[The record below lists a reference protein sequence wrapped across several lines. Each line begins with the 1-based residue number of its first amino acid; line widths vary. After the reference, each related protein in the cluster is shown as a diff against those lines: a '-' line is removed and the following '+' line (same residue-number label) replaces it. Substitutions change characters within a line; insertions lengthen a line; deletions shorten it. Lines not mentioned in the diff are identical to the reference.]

1 MENKD
6 KIKRLRAEIASL
18 KEMLKGN
25 NSSEKEE
32 AILGKIKELEM
43 QIQKILSIGNGDG
56 SGRKTTFQQLQDK
69 MKSKRG
75 KERKPPAPLTQ

>member
-6 KIKRLRAEIASL
+6 KIKKLRAQIANL
-18 KEMLKGN
+18 KEMLKGK

-43 QIQKILSIGNGDG
+43 QIQKILEVGNGDG
-56 SGRKTTFQQLQDK
+56 TGRKPTSYNINIGTRM
-69 MKSKRG
+69 MKDPK
-75 KERKPPAPLTQ
+75 K

>member
-6 KIKRLRAEIASL
+6 KIKKLRAQIANL

-25 NSSEKEE
+25 NSSEREE

-43 QIQKILSIGNGDG
+43 QIQKII
-56 SGRKTTFQQLQDK
+56 KWIK
-69 MKSKRG
+69 KH
-75 KERKPPAPLTQ
+75 

>member
-1 MENKD
+1 MENKE
-6 KIKRLRAEIASL
+6 KIKRLRAQIANL

-43 QIQKILSIGNGDG
+43 QIQKIIDIGNGDG
-56 SGRKTTFQQLQDK
+56 TGRKPISAMLADP
-69 MKSKRG
+69 KR
-75 KERKPPAPLTQ
+75 K